1 MSAKV
6 SKLSKLHEMLTQAF
20 IEDLKIAR
28 DQGIP
33 MAASD
38 KAVIVKFL
46 KDNNITAD
54 PDDTKMH
61 ELDAAFQEQMRAK
74 RTKRTQE
81 LLANDPSA
89 QDIEL
94 AGLFM

>member
-1 MSAKV
+1 
-6 SKLSKLHEMLTQAF
+6 
-20 IEDLKIAR
+20 
-28 DQGIP
+28 

-61 ELDAAFQEQMRAK
+61 ELDAAFQEEMRAK
-74 RTKRTQE
+74 RTKRT
-81 LLANDPSA
+81 
-89 QDIEL
+89 
-94 AGLFM
+94 

>member
-6 SKLSKLHEMLTQAF
+6 SKLAALHEMLAETF
-20 IEDLKIAR
+20 MEDLRIAR
-28 DQGIP
+28 DEGIP

-54 PDDTKMH
+54 PDDTQMH
-61 ELDAAFQEQMRAK
+61 ALDEAFQKEMQAK
-74 RTKRTQE
+74 RNKRAEE
-81 LLANDPSA
+81 LLSNDPTA
-89 QDIEL
+89 GDQEF

>member
-6 SKLSKLHEMLTQAF
+6 STLSKLHELLAQSF
-20 IEDLKIAR
+20 IEDIETAR
-28 DQGIP
+28 EADIP

-54 PDDTKMH
+54 PDDSQMQ
-61 ELDAAFQEQMRAK
+61 ELDAAFQEEMASKRQARA
-74 RTKRTQE
+74 E
-81 LLANDPSA
+81 EILARNPSA
-89 QDIEL
+89 DDQSIAEFL
-94 AGLFM
+94 N